1 MVNDIIFI
9 ENKKIMN
16 SNEKNV
22 TDLGKNRINK
32 KFNQINNQLM
42 IKEKEIKNKIKILFI
57 SEQFNE
63 IKEKEKKK
71 IFINNNAILLSLILS
86 YNLVDSF
93 PIIFLINSFLNLFFS
108 FIKEEIKIYCDKKG
122 FKRKSNFNEYL
133 LNQILKELL
142 DLNKINI
149 LNITGINLSN
159 TISFK
164 YIISIFIVI
173 TFLFLS
179 LANDINY
186 DIYFSEVLNYSYKKF
201 LLIFCK
207 CDIYSYYLSLI
218 FQQIFINFYFIF
230 NSYTKEMKNI

>member
-93 PIIFLINSFLNLFFS
+93 PIIFLINSFLNLFS
-108 FIKEEIKIYCDKKG
+108 H
-122 FKRKSNFNEYL
+122 L
-133 LNQILKELL
+133 
-142 DLNKINI
+142 
-149 LNITGINLSN
+149 
-159 TISFK
+159 
-164 YIISIFIVI
+164 
-173 TFLFLS
+173 
-179 LANDINY
+179 
-186 DIYFSEVLNYSYKKF
+186 
-201 LLIFCK
+201 
-207 CDIYSYYLSLI
+207 
-218 FQQIFINFYFIF
+218 
-230 NSYTKEMKNI
+230 